1 MAKIL
6 MPKLGLT
13 MTEGLIAEWRV
24 QPGTAFAIGDVL
36 FVVETEKVANEVE
49 ATSDGVLGEILTR
62 EGETV
67 PVGTPVARL
76 QGDDAQDEPVAPAG
90 AGTGTEPLV
99 IPASSVVAPPADMSP
114 GADQRVVATPLAR
127 RIARDEN
134 VDLRTVAAR
143 ISGRRIKVDDVRREV
158 ERQKAQPRGAPA
170 QGGTVSVTIDAA
182 RTATARRVHGAKRD
196 IPHFYLSRHVEISAL
211 QAMREDL
218 NSDAALARISV
229 THMLAKGL
237 ALALAAM
244 PGMNRI
250 WADTE
255 ILAFSGADIGIV
267 SETPHGLRIPVIR
280 NVQALSL
287 DDIAAAAQA
296 IAGRASDNRL
306 TPGDVGGGAISIS
319 NVGMLGVDTLTP
331 IINPPQAMI
340 LGVGAEQSLFR
351 PDANGA
357 PKACREIVLTL
368 ACDHRVI
375 DGADAARF
383 LKLVADI
390 LEKPVRLMRTVT
402 NLADASGA

>member
-24 QPGTAFAIGDVL
+24 QPGTAFAVGDVL

-49 ATSDGVLGEILTR
+49 ATSDGVLGEILAR

-90 AGTGTEPLV
+90 AGIGPGPLV
-99 IPASSVVAPPADMSP
+99 IPASPVVAPPADMSP

-134 VDLRTVAAR
+134 VDLRSVAAR

-170 QGGTVSVTIDAA
+170 QGGTVSVAIDAA

-244 PGMNRI
+244 PDMNRI